1 MNKFLTSF
9 FLTCALALLVACG
22 GEAEPAVT
30 DTNPPANNPPA
41 NNNTSGSQ
49 PVVTTAPAGN
59 TDNTAVSEE
68 QQQDANSQP
77 LPTTGD
83 IELADPSQV
92 VVTGSWYINEETGFL
107 HAYGSVTNNTGYP
120 ISGMIAFSYFGADGS
135 NLMVNDL
142 DPEAMDEASF
152 IAPIAPG
159 ETGYYERL
167 RDLKK
172 IDGTVTNV
180 TSRLEYAVLEKVAPV
195 IEFKDVKWA
204 PSSEGGI
211 DVSGSVTNSGPV
223 TCNYPYVTVVFL
235 KGSEVAGIEWGDFT
249 TADVTV
255 LNPNET
261 LTFDFNQYFTPAEY
275 DNVDVVLE
283 CSPTSFPR

>member
-1 MNKFLTSF
+1 MNKILTSLF
-9 FLTCALALLVACG
+9 VTFSLALLVACG
-22 GEAEPAVT
+22 GEVEPAA

-49 PVVTTAPAGN
+49 PIAPTAPAIQEQSQEPAVP
-59 TDNTAVSEE
+59 TA
-68 QQQDANSQP
+68 
-77 LPTTGD
+77 GD
-83 IELADPSQV
+83 VELADPSQV

-107 HAYGSVTNNTGYP
+107 HAYGTVTNNSGYP
-120 ISGMIAFSYFGADGS
+120 ISGMIAFTYFAADGS

-142 DPEAMDEASF
+142 EPGAIDEATF

-167 RDLKK
+167 RDLSKVE
-172 IDGTVTNV
+172 GTIANV

-223 TCNYPYVTVVFL
+223 ACNYPAVTVAFL
-235 KGSEVAGIEWGDFT
+235 KGNEVAGIEWGDFT

-261 LTFDFNQYFTPAEY
+261 LAFDFNQYFTPAEY

>member
-1 MNKFLTSF
+1 MNKFLTSL
-9 FLTCALALLVACG
+9 FLTVALTILVACG

-30 DTNPPANNPPA
+30 DTNPPVNNPPT
-41 NNNTSGSQ
+41 NNDTTGSQ
-49 PVVTTAPAGN
+49 PVVTAPPAVAS
-59 TDNTAVSEE
+59 DNTAVSEE
-68 QQQDANSQP
+68 QQQDANSQTAP
-77 LPTTGD
+77 ATGD
-83 IELADPSQV
+83 LELADPSQIA
-92 VVTGSWYINEETGFL
+92 VTGSWYINEETGFL
-107 HAYGSVTNNTGYP
+107 HAYGTVTNNTAYP
-120 ISGMIAFSYFGADGS
+120 ISGMIAFTYFAADGS

-142 DPEAMDEASF
+142 DPEAMDETVF

-172 IDGTVTNV
+172 IEGTVSDV
-180 TSRLEYAVLEKVAPV
+180 TSRLSYAILEKVAPV
-195 IEFKDVKWA
+195 IEFKDVKWE

-211 DVSGSVTNSGPV
+211 DVTGSVTNSGPV

-235 KGSEVAGIEWGDFT
+235 KGSEVAGIEWGEFT

-261 LTFDFNQYFTPAEY
+261 LAFDFNQFFTPAEY

>member
-1 MNKFLTSF
+1 MNKFLTSL
-9 FLTCALALLVACG
+9 FLTVALTLLVACG

-30 DTNPPANNPPA
+30 DTNPSAPA
-41 NNNTSGSQ
+41 NNNTAGSQ
-49 PVVTTAPAGN
+49 PVATSAPAVD
-59 TDNTAVSEE
+59 TTTQDPAV
-68 QQQDANSQP
+68 
-77 LPTTGD
+77 PTTGNV
-83 IELADPSQV
+83 ELADPSQV
-92 VVTGSWYINEETGFL
+92 VVTGSWYINEETNFL
-107 HAYGSVTNNTGYP
+107 HAYGIVTNNTGYP
-120 ISGMIAFSYFGADGS
+120 ISGMIAFTYSAADGS

-142 DPEAMDEASF
+142 DPEAMDEAAF

-167 RDLKK
+167 RDLSKVE
-172 IDGTVTNV
+172 GTIANV

-211 DVSGSVTNSGPV
+211 DVSGSVTNTGPIA
-223 TCNYPYVTVVFL
+223 CNYPYVTVVFL

-261 LTFDFNQYFTPAEY
+261 LAFDFNQFFTPAEY